1 MSMNGIDISN
11 HQAGIDLARVPFD
24 FVICKATEGT
34 GFVDRYCDGF
44 IRTAAGLGR
53 KTGVYHYATGQSSGK
68 AEAEYFYAN
77 IKGYVGTSL
86 LALDWEGGAVEQ
98 GPAYALAFLDR
109 LRELTGVKAL
119 IYMSKSVCRAYDWS
133 GVAAGDYGLWCGQYA
148 DSSPTGYQA
157 SPWTDD
163 GGTGAF
169 PGMAIYQYSSTGRLD
184 GYDGNL
190 DLNIAY
196 MDGAAWDRYANP
208 GGGADEPSVPVT
220 APPAAPEK
228 LAVDGS
234 FGPATVRRTQAY
246 FGTVVD
252 GIVSYQPESN
262 RKYLYSAY
270 AGCWQFLKTGYGPG
284 SDMVRAMQRRFGAA
298 VDGWAGRDTV
308 LHMQAFLGVAQDG
321 SMGPKTVSAWQSWI
335 NSH

>member
-1 MSMNGIDISN
+1 M
-11 HQAGIDLARVPFD
+11 
-24 FVICKATEGT
+24 
-34 GFVDRYCDGF
+34 
-44 IRTAAGLGR
+44 
-53 KTGVYHYATGQSSGK
+53 
-68 AEAEYFYAN
+68 
-77 IKGYVGTSL
+77 
-86 LALDWEGGAVEQ
+86 ALDWEGGAVEQ

-133 GVAAGDYGLWCGQYA
+133 GVAAGDYGLWCAQYA
-148 DSSPTGYQA
+148 DSSPSGYQA

-321 SMGPKTVSAWQSWI
+321 SMGSKTVSAWQSWL